1 MEHHNYFFSIYISCI
16 SVKLISVGKFARQV
30 YSEFERIRPA
40 HISFSMFLAIAAKHY
55 IDTYSGTIDIYGEVP
70 NFYSNIESWKSE
82 IKNMSSEQFIKL
94 QQRLNQLSNLTKAQV
109 RNKI

>member
-1 MEHHNYFFSIYISCI
+1 MST
-16 SVKLISVGKFARQV
+16 VKLISVGKFARQV

-70 NFYSNIESWKSE
+70 NFYSDIESWKSE

-94 QQRLNQLSNLTKAQV
+94 QQRHTQIGNIIKTQV
-109 RNKI
+109 MKKI